1 MITADQVTALT
12 AQAAA
17 NAYVDPYDADGNLLP
32 DWQLNNNG
40 DPIYLGA
47 EISTRGIGI
56 YGQTPS
62 GLTLTGY
69 LKPGTLSLITSPAL
83 TITVLNTPAVWTG
96 LNGITS
102 LLDYLNDPI
111 SQNLAQ
117 IDIMT
122 GAFQGLLDAGILV
135 GNETAKFQ
143 ATFLQPATR
152 YGVNA
157 VLSWVNDTAS
167 TDLVNNILIVARQA
181 QYAIDFVDSYAS
193 LLNVSVD
200 VPGFENTILRE
211 ELDLAV
217 TDIIG
222 NPKVP
227 SIDYVDNPVTI
238 AGLGI
243 NAGANVLGTTN
254 EDGTFRFAPGK
265 PKA

>member
-17 NAYVDPYDADGNLLP
+17 NAYVDPYDADGNLLS
-32 DWQLNNNG
+32 DWQLNDNG
-40 DPIYLGA
+40 DPVYLGA
-47 EISTRGIGI
+47 EIATRGIGI
-56 YGQTPS
+56 YGQTPA

-69 LKPGTLSLITSPAL
+69 LKPGTLSLITNPDM

-96 LNGITS
+96 QNGITS

-111 SQNLAQ
+111 LQNLAQ

-122 GAFQGLLDAGILV
+122 GAFQGLLDAGILT
-135 GNETAKFQ
+135 GGESAKFQ

-157 VLSWVNDTAS
+157 VLSWVNDTAG
-167 TDLVNNILIVARQA
+167 TDLVNNILVVARQA
-181 QYAIDFVDSYAS
+181 QYAIDFVDSYS
-193 LLNVSVD
+193 NLLNVGID
-200 VPGFENTILRE
+200 IPGFDNTVLRDD
-211 ELDLAV
+211 LDLAL

-227 SIDYVDNPVTI
+227 SIDYVTPTGVSVNVTI
-238 AGLGI
+238 P
-243 NAGANVLGTTN
+243 GTVN
-254 EDGTFRFAPGK
+254 EDGVFRFAPGK